1 MNRLL
6 AAFAGLAV
14 IVAALF
20 WLAVNR
26 LDPPVESVVS
36 TSLESLKQQNRLTAF
51 AARFVTAA
59 TSSKSQMMMSAQKTL
74 IIPATVRY
82 EIDLAKLTPADLAW
96 DANTKILRITLP
108 PVEIAGPEFDLGQ
121 TREYESGMML
131 LALTDVE
138 KRLDAENRAKARA
151 DILAQAQSETMIRMA
166 KEASARAVEHSFAMP
181 LAAAEVEATIKID
194 WR

>member
-14 IVAALF
+14 IVGALF

-36 TSLESLKQQNRLTAF
+36 TSLESLRQQNRLTAF

-59 TSSKSQMMMSAQKTL
+59 TSSKSQMMMNAQKTL
-74 IIPATVRY
+74 IVPATVRY
-82 EIDLAKLTPADLAW
+82 EIDLAKLMPGDLAW
-96 DANTKILRITLP
+96 DADTKVLRVTLP

-121 TREYESGMML
+121 TREYESGMVL

-181 LAAAEVEATIKID
+181 LAAAGVKATIKIG